1 MFFMSNQSIEK
12 KDKQRKFGNRNT
24 YPVQKENYDKNKSF
38 NQSKIK
44 YITENQYE
52 KDYSNS

>member
-44 YITENQYE
+44 YISENQYE